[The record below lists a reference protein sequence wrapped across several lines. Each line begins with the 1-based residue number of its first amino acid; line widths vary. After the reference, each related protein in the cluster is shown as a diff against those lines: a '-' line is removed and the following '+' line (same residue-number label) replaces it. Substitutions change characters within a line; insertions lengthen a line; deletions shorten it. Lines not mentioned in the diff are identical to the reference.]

1 MQKNK
6 LKTFFKIILIIALF
20 VCINYTNGVNRE
32 VTIAEKVITNLFTL
46 PQRIIVHLKNY
57 VKDDTNL
64 YFSNIE
70 TLKNENDKLKQEISD
85 LKNKM
90 SDYEVIEAENNLLK
104 QHVKLSD
111 LYPNY
116 SVIVADIIMNSKSN
130 WENTYIINRGSRH
143 GIEPNMAVIAESGLV
158 GYIESVTDTTSKIV
172 SILDVGNSISGR
184 VTRTRDTIIVKGS
197 SELAEKKQMKI
208 INIPIGVSLVEG
220 DKIETSGIGGIYPK
234 GILVGKVKSFEQKN
248 NPVENEAIV
257 ESIVDFDK
265 LETVAIIKVED

>member
-1 MQKNK
+1 MQKSK
-6 LKTFFKIILIIALF
+6 FKTVLKIILIIALF

-32 VTIAEKVITNLFTL
+32 VTIVEKLVTNLFTL
-46 PQRIIVHLKNY
+46 PQRVIVHVKNY
-57 VKDDTNL
+57 IEEDNNL

-70 TLKNENDKLKQEISD
+70 TLKNENDKRKQEISD
-85 LKNKM
+85 LKEKM
-90 SDYEVIEAENNLLK
+90 ADYEMLEAENKLLK
-104 QHVKLSD
+104 QHIKLSE

-116 SVIVADIIMNSKSN
+116 SVIVADIIMDSKSN
-130 WENTYIINRGSRH
+130 WENTYIVNRGSKH
-143 GIEPNMAVIAESGLV
+143 GIEPNMAVIAENGLV

-265 LETVAIIKVED
+265 LETVAIIRVED

>member
-1 MQKNK
+1 MQKSR
-6 LKTFFKIILIIALF
+6 LKTVLKIILIIALF

-32 VTIAEKVITNLFTL
+32 VTIVEKVITNLFTL
-46 PQRIIVHLKNY
+46 PQRVIVHVKNY
-57 VKDDTNL
+57 IEDDNNL

-70 TLKNENDKLKQEISD
+70 TLKNENDKMKQEIAE
-85 LKNKM
+85 LKDKM
-90 SDYEVIEAENNLLK
+90 ADYEVLETENNLLK
-104 QHVKLSD
+104 QHIKLSD

-116 SVIVADIIMNSKSN
+116 SVIVADIIMDSKSN
-130 WENTYIINRGSRH
+130 WENTYIINRGSKH
-143 GIEPNMAVIAESGLV
+143 GIEPNMVVIAENGLV

-265 LETVAIIKVED
+265 LETVAIIRVED

>member
-6 LKTFFKIILIIALF
+6 YKVFLKMILIIALF

-32 VTIAEKVITNLFTL
+32 VTIFEKVITNLFTL
-46 PQRIIVHLKNY
+46 PQRVIVYVKNY
-57 VKDDTNL
+57 VKDDNNL

-70 TLKNENDKLKQEISD
+70 TLKTENDKMKKELSD
-85 LKNKM
+85 LKDKIA
-90 SDYEVIEAENNLLK
+90 DYEVLEAENNLLK
-104 QHVKLSD
+104 QHIKLSD

-116 SVIVADIIMNSKSN
+116 SVIVADIIMDSKSN
-130 WENTYIINRGSRH
+130 WENTYIINRGSKH
-143 GIEPNMAVIAESGLV
+143 GIEPNMAVIAENGLV
-158 GYIESVTDTTSKIV
+158 GYIESVTETTSKIV

-184 VTRTRDTIIVKGS
+184 VTRTRDTIIVRGS
-197 SELAEKKQMKI
+197 SELAEQKQMKI

-265 LETVAIIKVED
+265 LETVAIIRVEN

>member
-6 LKTFFKIILIIALF
+6 YKVFLKIILIIALF

-32 VTIAEKVITNLFTL
+32 VTIFEKVITNLFTL
-46 PQRIIVHLKNY
+46 PQRVIVYVKNY
-57 VKDDTNL
+57 VKDDNNL

-70 TLKNENDKLKQEISD
+70 TLKTENDKMKKELSD
-85 LKNKM
+85 LKDKIA
-90 SDYEVIEAENNLLK
+90 DYEVLEAENNLLK
-104 QHVKLSD
+104 QHIKLSD

-116 SVIVADIIMNSKSN
+116 SVIVADIIMDSKSN
-130 WENTYIINRGSRH
+130 WENTYIINRGSKH
-143 GIEPNMAVIAESGLV
+143 GIQPNMAVIAENGLV
-158 GYIESVTDTTSKIV
+158 GYIESVTETTSKIV

-184 VTRTRDTIIVKGS
+184 VTRTRDTIIVRGS
-197 SELAEKKQMKI
+197 SELAEQKQMKI

-265 LETVAIIKVED
+265 LETVAIIRVEN